1 MSGFGTGMG
10 QEMHTGV
17 EPVTVGNIFV
27 FMIWGII
34 MLVYIGMMAV
44 VSLVVQFS
52 NFPTFAMLRMNSL
65 LGEHCVPQL

>member
-1 MSGFGTGMG
+1 MLGFGTGMG

-52 NFPTFAMLRMNSL
+52 QPLQ
-65 LGEHCVPQL
+65 C